1 MKQLVLRNTLY
12 ERIYRSLGIVF
23 LVMIIVILLTGDKD
37 KWWFWL
43 LTVSFLLMGLLFISL
58 NFGTLI
64 NRITAENGKLIIRW
78 SDKLARVTVRIDDI
92 EEILADTYAVRIIL
106 KSGRKVRLPTRMLE
120 FEEKRAVRKFLKE
133 TTSF

>member
-92 EEILADTYAVRIIL
+92 EEILADTYAVQIIL